1 MPLPTISTP
10 TYELTLP
17 SSNRKIK
24 YRPFLVKEEKI
35 LIIAMESQDTK
46 QIARA
51 VKDVLTK
58 CILTKGIKVE
68 KLSTFDI
75 EYLFLNIRGKS
86 VGEQI
91 EVMVTCPDD
100 EKTQVPMSINID
112 DIKVLSEDSH
122 SPNIKLDDT
131 YTLKMKY
138 PSLTEFIKNN
148 FDNLEKLELLRDS
161 LKERVKDVEEIYRLL
176 FNYIDR
182 KDVFNVEHEINFIK
196 EQNYFYK
203 SLELLKMRMGY
214 NRAKTEEI
222 IEDFLKDDEANLET
236 YVKQKIQNIFI
247 DCLLLES
254 NGDQILVNNKFE
266 SVIFETPK
274 DVYSICQRFKNL
286 FKNVKTI

>member
-35 LIIAMESQDTK
+35 LILAMESQDTK

-51 VKDVLTK
+51 VKDVISK
-58 CILTKGIKVE
+58 CILSKGIKVDR
-68 KLSTFDI
+68 LSTFDI

-112 DIKVLSEDSH
+112 SIKVQKDDDH
-122 SPNIKLDDT
+122 SIDIKLDDV
-131 YTLKMKY
+131 YKLRMKY

-148 FDNLEKLELLRDS
+148 FSALEDMSVDDTFDLIASCIDQVYSEEESWASEECTKKELTTFVESLNSNQFKKVEKFFETMPKLS
-161 LKERVKDVEEIYRLL
+161 HTVKVT
-176 FNYIDR
+176 NPNT
-182 KDVFNVEHEINFIK
+182 NVESEIKIEGLQNF
-196 EQNYFYK
+196 F
-203 SLELLKMRMGY
+203 G
-214 NRAKTEEI
+214 
-222 IEDFLKDDEANLET
+222 
-236 YVKQKIQNIFI
+236 
-247 DCLLLES
+247 
-254 NGDQILVNNKFE
+254 
-266 SVIFETPK
+266 
-274 DVYSICQRFKNL
+274 
-286 FKNVKTI
+286 